1 MDILSLTPGAAKPV
15 RSKDRVDFHCQMCG
29 QCCRNLENAVMVES
43 LDAYRIARYLREHG
57 HPNMD
62 MALFYEQYTSPML
75 LVEGYPI
82 MMMNTTGPDHACIC
96 LDNNHCSIY
105 PVRLRACRQYP
116 FSVGPGSHGKDF
128 EWFLSLDRT
137 FHLTGGKVL
146 VKDWIYQ
153 NFFQEER
160 DFLRREYDA
169 SVQIA
174 KRLREM
180 DAAGRE
186 QCLKSIIY
194 FRYIFFDLD
203 DPFLPQYDRNLDA
216 LLRQLG

>member
-57 HPNMD
+57 QPNMD

-82 MMMNTTGPDHACIC
+82 MMMNTTGPDHACIF

-105 PVRLRACRQYP
+105 PVRLR
-116 FSVGPGSHGKDF
+116 V
-128 EWFLSLDRT
+128 
-137 FHLTGGKVL
+137 
-146 VKDWIYQ
+146 
-153 NFFQEER
+153 
-160 DFLRREYDA
+160 
-169 SVQIA
+169 
-174 KRLREM
+174 
-180 DAAGRE
+180 
-186 QCLKSIIY
+186 
-194 FRYIFFDLD
+194 
-203 DPFLPQYDRNLDA
+203 
-216 LLRQLG
+216 